1 MAALPQG
8 APPEVPKK
16 TEKVLQM
23 SKVLNPDALAPGKC
37 HLHPKADTVVIAA
50 MWGWRH
56 SKLLPAPR
64 NPPPKFLY
72 IYQYITCIYVIYT

>member
-8 APPEVPKK
+8 GPPEVPKK

-37 HLHPKADTVVIAA
+37 HLHPKANTPVVSVTQ
-50 MWGWRH
+50 GWRQR
-56 SKLLPAPR
+56 AAA
-64 NPPPKFLY
+64 
-72 IYQYITCIYVIYT
+72 C